1 MRKITRALAGGLL
14 VFLLA
19 LPGGGALA
27 GIQDF
32 YVHNESKWVILFI
45 YVTPDYSDDWEEDV
59 LGDEVLMPGET
70 FEIFMNGYDN
80 YCYFD
85 ILIED
90 ERGNV
95 SEYWDVDLCWE
106 TDIYYP

>member
-1 MRKITRALAGGLL
+1 MRKIVRLFASGALAL
-14 VFLLA
+14 LLA
-19 LPGGGALA
+19 LPAEAALA
-27 GIQDF
+27 GVQDF

-45 YVTPDYSDDWEEDV
+45 YVTPDYSDEWEEDV
-59 LGDEVLMPGET
+59 LGDDVLMPGDT
-70 FEIFMNGYDN
+70 YEIFMDDYGD

-95 SEYWDVDLCWE
+95 REYWEVDLCWE
-106 TDIYYP
+106 MDIYYP